1 VLLPTGYSL
10 LSVSLSSRAQFGATS
25 AKQVEGSVVAFS
37 CRVFITTIG
46 CPILGA
52 SLSLRLGWDNTN
64 PTKHRHHERG
74 PGQPGRSRRTCICLS
89 PGSPLTEG
97 AVAFRPLNT
106 AQLPALSSR
115 AQFGATSAKQAERS
129 AVDPDPNRSLNHL
142 TVPPV
147 PRLWGPGRAA
157 HHHPVR
163 RQDRANTE
171 ALRLVTR
178 ARLQPGRKRACL

>member
-1 VLLPTGYSL
+1 VTVPCSAGLRSGCRAGTLILGGFSATPYWLLPTACFTVIPSAVWREQRQTSRGIAGVVASFPPCSLLATPYSL
-10 LSVSLSSRAQFGATS
+10 
-25 AKQVEGSVVAFS
+25 
-37 CRVFITTIG
+37 
-46 CPILGA
+46 P
-52 SLSLRLGWDNTN
+52 
-64 PTKHRHHERG
+64 P
-74 PGQPGRSRRTCICLS
+74 
-89 PGSPLTEG
+89 EG

-178 ARLQPGRKRACL
+178 ARLLGAPTDRSSSVGWLELRRKRACL